1 MYIDKILPNG
11 VRVVGKKLPN
21 FRSCSIGVWVKAGCS
36 GETAS
41 LNGISHFIEHMMFK
55 GTEKRSAK
63 QIAMDMDNIGGQI
76 NAFTSKEFTCY
87 YSKVM
92 DSKLKFGMEIVGD
105 IFCNSV
111 LDEDEMKKEK
121 GVVIEE
127 ISMSEDQPDDVAL
140 ETLASTFFEGTTIG
154 QTILGPAENIRNLSR
169 SSMVQYIDD
178 LYQPDNYAVSVAG
191 NFDENELY
199 DCVEKFFSRPQKAPS
214 KPPAVY
220 KDNEKTQKFT
230 SVQKEIEQVHI
241 ALALPGY
248 KYSDMRKDAV
258 AAVSNILGGSM
269 SSRLF
274 QRIREQMG
282 MAYSVFTFPSSY
294 EGTGMLAAYAACSAD
309 NSKVVLEAIVEEFEK
324 MKKEGITKEE
334 LTQSKEQ
341 LMGNFV
347 LSQESSSTRMNLLGK
362 SALLRGHI
370 VTEEEVIERTT
381 KLTLDDLHNAI
392 EHSFDFSKATV
403 VAVGKNT
410 QSLEGVVC

>member
-11 VRVVGKKLPN
+11 VRVVAKKLPN
-21 FRSCSIGVWVKAGCS
+21 FRSCSIGVWVKAGCA
-36 GETAS
+36 GETS
-41 LNGISHFIEHMMFK
+41 SINGISHFIEHMLFK
-55 GTEKRSAK
+55 GTEKRTAK

-92 DSKLKFGMEIVGD
+92 DSKLRFGMEIVGD

-111 LDEDEMKKEK
+111 FDEDEIRKEK

-140 ETLASTFFEGTTIG
+140 ERLASTFFEGTTIG
-154 QTILGPAENIRNLSR
+154 QTILGPAENIRGLTR
-169 SSMVQYIDD
+169 ERMLEYMQG

-199 DCVEKFFSRPQKAPS
+199 ECVQNYFSRPQNAPS

-220 KDNEKTQKFT
+220 VDNEKKQKFT
-230 SVQKEIEQVHI
+230 WVNKEIEQVHL
-241 ALALPGY
+241 ALALPGH
-248 KYSDMRKDAV
+248 KYSDVRKDAV

-294 EGTGMLAAYAACSAD
+294 EGSGMLAAYAACSAD
-309 NSKVVLEAIVEEFEK
+309 NAKVVLEAMVEEFEK
-324 MKKEGITKEE
+324 MKREGITQEE
-334 LTQSKEQ
+334 LSQSKEQ

-381 KLTLDDLHNAI
+381 RLTLDDLHAAV
-392 EHSFDFSKATV
+392 EHSFDFDKVSI

-410 QSLEGVVC
+410 DSLKGVIC